1 MTSDMPIEYHSIAL
15 ECYSI
20 QPPRSAVSTQD
31 NIAATRRIIGA
42 ISSGDVAALDEL
54 VSADCVEHQRGNNP
68 GREGAKEVSRTLHRW
83 MSDFSLT
90 IEDLVADGD
99 KVWTRNRARG
109 VNTGSVMGNPPTG
122 KAFESDVIDILRFE
136 NGQLVEHWGIAD
148 QLGLMLQLGIVPG
161 PRRDAA
167 PVG

>member
-1 MTSDMPIEYHSIAL
+1 M
-15 ECYSI
+15 
-20 QPPRSAVSTQD
+20 STQD
-31 NIAATRRIIGA
+31 NIAATRRIIEA
-42 ISSGDVAALDEL
+42 ISTGDVDALDEL

-68 GREGAKEVSRTLHRW
+68 GREGVKEVSRTLHRW
-83 MSDFSLT
+83 ISDFSLT

-122 KAFESDVIDILRFE
+122 KVVEVDVIDILRFE
-136 NGQLVEHWGIAD
+136 NGKLVEHWGIAD
-148 QLGLMLQLGIVPG
+148 QLGLMLQLGVVPG
-161 PRRDAA
+161 PRRDPA